1 MRSNYKKLGDY
12 IREVN
17 VKNSDNNINYL
28 LGVSNDKYFMP
39 SIANINGT
47 DLSKYKVIKTRQF
60 AFGPV
65 TSRNGDKISIALM
78 ESDEAIVSTSYT
90 VFEVIDH
97 DILLPEYLI
106 LWFKRTDFD
115 RYCRFMSHGSVREIF
130 DWNMMCQV
138 RLPVPSIQLQKA
150 IVSTL
155 KTIDHN
161 IEKSKSIIDKL
172 RDFSRMMYSDI
183 FKKYTYN
190 NSNGKI
196 YENKDGEV
204 ILLKEEDLPIDWK
217 IVSLEDI
224 ANQIK
229 SPIKAGK
236 DIYEKRYVPIDLIPN
251 TKLVIDDYLSGR
263 NAKSSLIS
271 FNKGDILLGAMR
283 VYFHRVSFASFDGIT
298 RSTAFVLRPIKESDL
313 ATVLLTLDDDETIAF
328 ATKNSRGTTMP
339 YTVWKDGLGNFKL
352 VLPPEHVRKKFNE
365 SISTILRYTTFQ
377 VNKLNKLEQIKKEI
391 NKNLSAL
398 QWELRWVHDYF

>member
-17 VKNSDNNINYL
+17 VKNSDNNISYL

-47 DLSKYKVIKTRQF
+47 DLSKYKVIKTGQF

-90 VFEVIDH
+90 VFEIIDH
-97 DILLPEYLI
+97 DLLLPEYLI
-106 LWFKRTDFD
+106 LWFKRTEFD

-138 RLPVPSIQLQKA
+138 KLPIPSKQLQKA

-155 KTIDHN
+155 KTIDDS
-161 IEKSKSIIDKL
+161 IEKSNAIIDRL
-172 RDFSRMMYSDI
+172 REFSRRLYSDT

-190 NSNGKI
+190 NSTGKI
-196 YENKDGEV
+196 HSNQNGEV
-204 ILLKEEDLPIDWK
+204 TVLEEDDLPFDWK

-224 ANQIK
+224 SSQIK
-229 SPIKAGK
+229 SPVKAGK
-236 DIYEKRYVPIDLIPN
+236 DIYDKRYVPIDFIPK
-251 TKLVIDDYLSGR
+251 TKLVLDNYLSGR

-271 FNKGDILLGAMR
+271 FEKGDILLGAMR
-283 VYFHRVSFASFDGIT
+283 VYFHRVSFASFEGIT
-298 RSTAFVLRPIKESDL
+298 R
-313 ATVLLTLDDDETIAF
+313 LDCYEKVGHI
-328 ATKNSRGTTMP
+328 GTT
-339 YTVWKDGLGNFKL
+339 
-352 VLPPEHVRKKFNE
+352 
-365 SISTILRYTTFQ
+365 
-377 VNKLNKLEQIKKEI
+377 
-391 NKNLSAL
+391 
-398 QWELRWVHDYF
+398 